1 MRILSF
7 IVLIILSVNSWA
19 QDLKTE
25 KITDWNTLRKPGF
38 YESNSSN
45 IINAPTNTD
54 WFWGINIAHS
64 TNADA
69 VNVPYHYGAQ
79 ILFPIKNVATMV
91 PEMYIR
97 SINKSGEGMWAKVL
111 HDQGNQVINGNLV
124 VNTAFTVGNQI
135 STNPGSIN
143 RLTIIPYRHTGGPWQ
158 FISRDTSGEAYLDF
172 NYGINKIITIRHDHK
187 VGILTQNPSCALDVA
202 GTIRSKEVKI
212 EATGWSDFVFNK
224 NYDLPKLSEVEKH
237 INEKQHLPGIPSE
250 KEVLENGIS
259 VGEMQAKLLQKIEEL
274 TLYIIEQDKQNKDL
288 QKQIDELKVQLKNV
302 QP

>member
-1 MRILSF
+1 MNKITL
-7 IVLIILSVNSWA
+7 LIIALFLMLSTNGYAQGITVKTYPPEIEEVYVGSLPKDKDDGNNCHKLKIEVMGGNFGNVGSQTYSIATRGGYNINKELHGGNVALRYHIKAYENGNNIDFTIKTTGEYTLIWIQSWA
-19 QDLKTE
+19 FGNDYGITAMQPVNIVKYNSGGKTDV
-25 KITDWNTLRKPGF
+25 TSSFTNNPLF
-38 YESNSSN
+38 VSNS
-45 IINAPTNTD
+45 TN
-54 WFWGINIAHS
+54 
-64 TNADA
+64 
-69 VNVPYHYGAQ
+69 
-79 ILFPIKNVATMV
+79 
-91 PEMYIR
+91 
-97 SINKSGEGMWAKVL
+97 
-111 HDQGNQVINGNLV
+111 
-124 VNTAFTVGNQI
+124 
-135 STNPGSIN
+135 
-143 RLTIIPYRHTGGPWQ
+143 
-158 FISRDTSGEAYLDF
+158 
-172 NYGINKIITIRHDHK
+172 
-187 VGILTQNPSCALDVA
+187 VGIGTDNPQSELDVA